1 MGTVAGFP
9 HAVGLSAEVDALAI
23 GINPYLR
30 EVHLRFRILRAGEPR
45 EEPTCHSGMGEAI
58 KPTRN

>member
-1 MGTVAGFP
+1 
-9 HAVGLSAEVDALAI
+9 
-23 GINPYLR
+23 
-30 EVHLRFRILRAGEPR
+30 VHLRFRILQAGEPR

>member
-1 MGTVAGFP
+1 MGIVAGFP

-23 GINPYLR
+23 GIIPYL
-30 EVHLRFRILRAGEPR
+30 HLRFRILRAGEPR